1 MPLLLK
7 TRPDKTYSNLFHLL
21 YIGNCAKLWWSR
33 SPQTGKRGLLVD
45 RDVLKLD
52 CGDDC
57 TIYIFSITDLY
68 ASNGWILRYIHYTS
82 KKLLKENYNGWI
94 HSDYTE
100 THKSTGRNKSTNFL
114 FWKLVTKRNEKKRI
128 THFSCLSCA
137 NYQIALLDREETYY
151 THKNSSWCD
160 RMIELENHHFTILMK

>member
-1 MPLLLK
+1 MARKFPE
-7 TRPDKTYSNLFHLL
+7 TENLWRQKADRWLPRS
-21 YIGNCAKLWWSR
+21 GGGSR
-33 SPQTGKRGLLVD
+33 NWQPGGTKDLSGVD
-45 RDVLKLD
+45 RSVLNLD

-68 ASNGWILRYIHYTS
+68 ASNGWILRYMHHTS

-151 THKNSSWCD
+151 TQKNSSWCD